1 MSMSPFSMHARRF
14 FAASLF
20 ASSIAVTA
28 AQAQSQVNA
37 QELVKDVVF
46 NELKAAK
53 DDNTHWMYFSNETAA
68 DGHQS
73 REVVETKDGV
83 IYRVMGV
90 DGRPLSA
97 EERRLEDQRIQKLLN
112 NPSDQKKQ
120 QKARDEDAKKAKEM
134 LQMLPAAFIY
144 RVQSVGETTIRLSF
158 VPNPAFDP
166 PTRETKVFHN
176 MEGTMLV
183 DRRQKRLRL
192 LSGRLANDVEFG
204 GGLFGR
210 LHKGG
215 TFLVEQ
221 TDVGGGHWEPTLTD
235 VHITG
240 RALFFK
246 TIKEQ
251 QHEICSKFHRVPDSL
266 SLSQAAEMLIKNPN
280 STEISSA
287 ESPRS
292 KAD

>member
-1 MSMSPFSMHARRF
+1 MAPLKLRARLLVS
-14 FAASLF
+14 AGLLASG
-20 ASSIAVTA
+20 IAVSA
-28 AQAQSQVNA
+28 AHAQSQA
-37 QELVKDVVF
+37 SGQELVKEVVA
-46 NELKAAK
+46 NELKAIK
-53 DDNTHWMYFSNETAA
+53 DDNSHWMYFSNETAA

-83 IYRVMGV
+83 IYRVIAM

-97 EERRLEDQRIQKLLN
+97 EERRQEDQRIQKLLSN
-112 NPSDQKKQ
+112 SSEQKKQ
-120 QKARDEDAKKAKEM
+120 QKARDDDAKKAKDM
-134 LQMLPAAFIY
+134 LQMLPTAFLY
-144 RVQSVGETTIRLSF
+144 KVQSESESTIRLSF
-158 VPNPAFDP
+158 RPNPDFDP

-176 MEGTMLV
+176 MEGTMVV
-183 DRRQKRLRL
+183 DRRQKRLKL

-204 GGLFGR
+204 GGFFGR

-221 TDVGGGHWEPTLTD
+221 TDVGGGHWQPVLTD

-251 QHEICSKFHRVPDSL
+251 QHEVCSKFHRVPDSL
-266 SLSQAAEMLIKNPN
+266 SLSQAAEMLIKNAN
-280 STEISSA
+280 GTEVSSNLGA
-287 ESPRS
+287 T
-292 KAD
+292 K

>member
-1 MSMSPFSMHARRF
+1 MSMVPSPLRARVLL
-14 FAASLF
+14 AASLL
-20 ASSIAVTA
+20 ASCMTVTA
-28 AQAQSQVNA
+28 AHAQSQANA
-37 QELVKDVVF
+37 QQLVKDVVF
-46 NELKAAK
+46 NELKATK

-68 DGHQS
+68 DGRQF

-90 DGRPLSA
+90 EGRPLSA
-97 EERRLEDQRIQKLLN
+97 EERNQEDQRIQKLLK
-112 NPSDQKKQ
+112 NPGEQKKQ
-120 QKARDEDAKKAKEM
+120 QKARDEDARKAKEM
-134 LQMLPAAFIY
+134 LEMLPTAFIWKI
-144 RVQSVGETTIRLSF
+144 QGEGESTVRLSF
-158 VPNPAFDP
+158 TPNPNFDP

-176 MEGTMLV
+176 MEGTMVV
-183 DRRQKRLRL
+183 DRRQKRMKL

-204 GGLFGR
+204 GGFFGR
-210 LHKGG
+210 LKKGG

-221 TDVGGGHWEPTLTD
+221 TDVGGGHWQPVLTD

-280 STEISSA
+280 GTEISSSQNPA
-287 ESPRS
+287 Q
-292 KAD
+292 

>member
-1 MSMSPFSMHARRF
+1 MNMAPLQLRARVLL
-14 FAASLF
+14 AASLL
-20 ASSIAVTA
+20 ASCMAVTA
-28 AQAQSQVNA
+28 AHAQSQANA
-37 QELVKDVVF
+37 QQLVKDVVF
-46 NELKAAK
+46 NELKATK

-68 DGHQS
+68 DGRQS

-90 DGRPLSA
+90 EGRPLSA
-97 EERRLEDQRIQKLLN
+97 EERKQEDQRIQKLLK
-112 NPSDQKKQ
+112 NPGEQKKQ
-120 QKARDEDAKKAKEM
+120 QKARDEDARKAKEM
-134 LQMLPAAFIY
+134 LEMLPTAFIWKI
-144 RVQSVGETTIRLSF
+144 QSEGESTIRLSF
-158 VPNPAFDP
+158 TPNPNFDP

-176 MEGTMLV
+176 MEGTMVV
-183 DRRQKRLRL
+183 DRRQKRMKL

-204 GGLFGR
+204 GGFFGR

-221 TDVGGGHWEPTLTD
+221 TDVGGGHWQPVLTD

-251 QHEICSKFHRVPDSL
+251 QHEVCSKFHRVPDSL

-280 STEISSA
+280 GTEISSSQ
-287 ESPRS
+287 SP
-292 KAD
+292 AH